1 MVLNCARLARES
13 SAIMSTCNFTCRN
26 SETCKC
32 LFYSS
37 EKTSC
42 SSALVSRQATT
53 DSLHFGLSLTGNSNL
68 FKSLYHACE
77 SAAEDP
83 DIYEWTQPQ
92 NFNFYV
98 ESKVRAILY
107 ISLKPW
113 GTPIRIN
120 RFINQN
126 CIKRLYVGCFRAIKL
141 KLCRGGIL
149 FSRSRFTAML

>member
-1 MVLNCARLARES
+1 M
-13 SAIMSTCNFTCRN
+13 CNFTRGN
-26 SETCKC
+26 SETWKC

-37 EKTSC
+37 EKTSR

-77 SAAEDP
+77 SAAEEP

-126 CIKRLYVGCFRAIKL
+126 CIKRLYVGCFRGHKAQIVQ
-141 KLCRGGIL
+141 R
-149 FSRSRFTAML
+149 